1 MGYYSQSQIADAR
14 GKIMAKIN
22 KEIDIAVRNGTF
34 EEILE
39 RFGISLDDEP
49 VMAVNTR
56 RMKILV
62 LGELAGNLRDYQ
74 FVAKKSGIS
83 PDNIEFINYVEAKRL
98 NAGRLQ
104 YSNEYS
110 DIICGPIPHKI
121 EGMGDASSLLA
132 LMESRPSEYPKLQK
146 ATANSALKITITGF
160 RELLF
165 KTRYFE
171 ALSQIA

>member
-1 MGYYSQSQIADAR
+1 
-14 GKIMAKIN
+14 MAKIN
-22 KEIDIAVRNGTF
+22 KEISIAVKNGTF

-39 RFGISLDDEP
+39 RFGISLLDEP

-56 RMKILV
+56 KMKILV
-62 LGELAGNLRDYQ
+62 LGELAGKLKEYQ
-74 FVAKKSGIS
+74 LVAKKSGINQ
-83 PDNIEFINYVEAKRL
+83 DNIEFINYVEAKKL
-98 NAGRLQ
+98 NASRLQ

-121 EGMGDASSLLA
+121 EGMGDTSSLLA
-132 LMESRPSEYPKLQK
+132 LMENNPSKYPKLQK
-146 ATANSALKITITGF
+146 ATANSALKITITRF